1 MRTLLCTAALAA
13 LSTAGLSTSAQAA
26 PSPATTVDEVI
37 VTATRLPT
45 DLTLV
50 TGAHVIDRAEIEA
63 RGVSFV
69 SDLLSTVPGV
79 GVTRTGAFG
88 GVSAI
93 RIRGASPD
101 KTLVLLDGLP
111 IGDPADPSGTF
122 DAGSL
127 QAADLE
133 RIEVLSGPQGSL
145 WGSEAIGGVVAI
157 TTRAIQG
164 WRADLE
170 GGSFATARG
179 FVGAGESN
187 DAYAVS
193 GSVAG
198 YRTDGVSKADT
209 GTERDGMRTF
219 AANLAGGL
227 QVSEGLRLDARLRYT
242 RANIEIDGFA
252 PPTYLLGDT
261 PDRNASRAWQGDVRA
276 TAQAFGLSHV
286 VSLSGYDLHR
296 SNVSSF
302 PSSFQAQRGVVRWTA
317 ARGEALVFGAERQ
330 ESSAD
335 LSTGNSLNLSNA
347 AVFAVGR
354 VATGPLT
361 VTASA
366 RHDDPEAFRAKT
378 TGRLALAADL
388 GRGFTAVA
396 SAGTGFKTPTISQ
409 AVCDFCFA
417 PAVPLRPE
425 SAEGYDL
432 RLGWSNDRIST
443 AVTAYRLRVKDQIG
457 YVASR
462 YINIAR
468 TGSSGVEAEVD
479 VRISPSQRLKLS
491 YANLD
496 AIDRTI
502 GVSLLRTPDHSGSV
516 AYFWTGNAWS
526 GAVTVRG
533 ESSQTDTARNGFS
546 RVRRP
551 GFVTADA
558 SVAYD
563 LNSRVTLT
571 GRVENLT
578 DERFEEGFG
587 YREPGRAVYVGVR
600 LRN

>member
-1 MRTLLCTAALAA
+1 MRYFIYAASLAA
-13 LSTAGLSTSAQAA
+13 LSTTAQAA
-26 PSPATTVDEVI
+26 TSAVNTVDELI

-45 DLTLV
+45 RPELV
-50 TGAHVIDRAEIEA
+50 TGAHVIDQAEIEA
-63 RGVSFV
+63 RGAAFV

-111 IGDPADPSGTF
+111 IGDPADPSGAF

-145 WGSEAIGGVVAI
+145 WGSEAIGGVVSL
-157 TTRAIQG
+157 TTREIDG
-164 WRADLE
+164 WRADIE

-179 FVGAGESN
+179 FVGAGKAT
-187 DAYAVS
+187 DAYAFS

-198 YRTDGVSKADT
+198 FRTDGISKADL
-209 GTERDGMRTF
+209 GTEKDGMRTVT
-219 AANLAGGL
+219 ANLATRY
-227 QVSEGLRLDARLRYT
+227 QVSDRLRLDGRLRYT
-242 RANIEIDGFA
+242 HANIAIDGFA

-261 PDRNASRAWQGDVRA
+261 PDRNTSRAWQGDVRA
-276 TAQAFGLSHV
+276 TANAFGLTHV
-286 VSLSGYDLHR
+286 VSVSGYDLHR
-296 SNVSSF
+296 RNVSSF
-302 PSSFQAQRGVVRWTA
+302 PSSFQAQRGVLRWTA

-330 ESSAD
+330 ETSAD
-335 LSTGNSLNLSNA
+335 LSTGNSLNLSNT

-354 VATGPLT
+354 ANAGPLT

-366 RHDDPEAFRAKT
+366 RHDDPEAFHAKT
-378 TGRLALAADL
+378 TGRLALAADF

-432 RLGWSNDRIST
+432 RLGWSNDRVTT
-443 AVTAYRLRVKDQIG
+443 AVTAYRLRVRDQIG

-479 VRISPSQRLKLS
+479 VRITPSQRLKLS

-496 AIDRTI
+496 AIDRTT
-502 GVSLLRTPDHSGSV
+502 GASLLRTPDHSGSV
-516 AYFWTGNAWS
+516 AYFWTENAWS
-526 GAVTVRG
+526 GAVTLRG

-563 LNSRVTLT
+563 LNARITLT

-578 DERFEEGFG
+578 DKRFEEGFG

-600 LRN
+600 LKN

>member
-1 MRTLLCTAALAA
+1 MRYFIYAASLAA
-13 LSTAGLSTSAQAA
+13 LSTTAHAATSAVN
-26 PSPATTVDEVI
+26 TVEELI

-45 DLTLV
+45 RPELV
-50 TGAHVIDRAEIEA
+50 TGAHVIDQAEIEA
-63 RGVSFV
+63 RGAAFV

-88 GVSAI
+88 GISAI

-101 KTLVLLDGLP
+101 KTLVLIDGLAV
-111 IGDPADPSGTF
+111 GDPADPSGSF

-127 QAADLE
+127 QAADLD

-145 WGSEAIGGVVAI
+145 WGSEAIGGVVSL
-157 TTRAIQG
+157 TTREIDG
-164 WRADLE
+164 LRADME

-179 FVGAGESN
+179 FVGAGKAT
-187 DAYAVS
+187 DAYAFS

-198 YRTDGVSKADT
+198 FRTDGISKADL
-209 GTERDGMRTF
+209 GTEKDGMRTVT
-219 AANLAGGL
+219 ANLATRY
-227 QVSEGLRLDARLRYT
+227 QVSDRLHLDGRLRYT
-242 RANIEIDGFA
+242 NANIAIDGFA

-261 PDRNASRAWQGDVRA
+261 PDRNTSRAWQGDVRA
-276 TAQAFGLSHV
+276 TAQAFGLTHV
-286 VSLSGYDLHR
+286 VSVSGYDLHR
-296 SNVSSF
+296 RNVSSF
-302 PSSFQAQRGVVRWTA
+302 PSSFQAQRGVLRWTA

-330 ESSAD
+330 ETSAD
-335 LSTGNSLNLSNA
+335 LSTGNSLNLSNT

-354 VATGPLT
+354 ASAGPFT

-366 RHDDPEAFRAKT
+366 RHDDPEAFHAKA
-378 TGRLALAADL
+378 TGRLALAADF

-432 RLGWSNDRIST
+432 RLGWSNDRVTT

-479 VRISPSQRLKLS
+479 VRITPSQRLKLS

-496 AIDRTI
+496 AIDRTT
-502 GVSLLRTPDHSGSV
+502 GASLLRTPDHSGSV
-516 AYFWTGNAWS
+516 AYFWTENAWS
-526 GAVTVRG
+526 GAVTLRG

-563 LNSRVTLT
+563 LNAQVTLT

-578 DERFEEGFG
+578 DKRFEEGFG

-600 LRN
+600 LKN